1 MPGTA
6 GGHECGWEG
15 CAGRVRCQESKVV
28 RLRVGGAT
36 ACISHGPPKCEL
48 ICHSCMQTFTF
59 LFCLRLHSPQL
70 EVGPNGRE
78 SIILSHL
85 WGKVEAS
92 SFLVVSGGCLVRSS
106 LFPNNP

>member
-28 RLRVGGAT
+28 RPRVGGAID
-36 ACISHGPPKCEL
+36 CISHGPPKCRR
-48 ICHSCMQTFTF
+48 ICHQMHANIHPSI
-59 LFCLRLHSPQL
+59 LSKLSCLRLHTPQL
-70 EVGPNGRE
+70 DVGPKGRE
-78 SIILSHL
+78 SIILSHF

-92 SFLVVSGGCLVRSS
+92 FLVMSGG
-106 LFPNNP
+106 